1 MPAANLDALV
11 VTALQLERRA
21 VRAHLEGVRG
31 DNREGLA
38 ADRGAFRAGSR
49 AYDIAVIETG
59 AGNIDAAILATRAE
73 EAFRPGMVVMLGIAG
88 GLKDVAIGDVVAASK
103 VYWIEGGK
111 QRAELSPRPDF
122 AETSPSL
129 KQAARAVAAGD
140 AWRRRAAATGGGVW
154 AATGR
159 EPAALVAPIVVG
171 EKVLADRESD
181 VARLARD
188 GYGDAVAVAME
199 DVGALRGGR
208 AAERARTLAIRGVSD
223 LVDAK
228 DAADAAGSQ
237 PLAAA
242 NAAAFLFE
250 VLALDTRS
258 NATTV
263 RHVGTRD
270 LAELGAR
277 LYPEGPQQ
285 SDLWE
290 RAGGDTSLLR
300 TSATGQAGWWHA
312 AALLERGG
320 GGAEISVDT
329 LLAVIADDFPRND
342 DVRRL
347 TGSHVTPDGDAP
359 DTSLPVSAEYRL
371 VSAGIGW
378 CCHGQPVLRLV
389 L

>member
-1 MPAANLDALV
+1 
-11 VTALQLERRA
+11 
-21 VRAHLEGVRG
+21 
-31 DNREGLA
+31 
-38 ADRGAFRAGSR
+38 
-49 AYDIAVIETG
+49 
-59 AGNIDAAILATRAE
+59 
-73 EAFRPGMVVMLGIAG
+73 
-88 GLKDVAIGDVVAASK
+88 
-103 VYWIEGGK
+103 
-111 QRAELSPRPDF
+111 
-122 AETSPSL
+122 
-129 KQAARAVAAGD
+129 
-140 AWRRRAAATGGGVW
+140 
-154 AATGR
+154 
-159 EPAALVAPIVVG
+159 
-171 EKVLADRESD
+171 
-181 VARLARD
+181 
-188 GYGDAVAVAME
+188 ME